1 MPEFNA
7 GHALDEAMERH
18 EQAAQGGILVP
29 IAAAVIAVFAALAT
43 LFANHNSIA
52 GLAEK
57 NAAILYQIKSSDQ
70 YNYYESSRI
79 KTHVYQAL
87 LSSGVVSAESAKAQ
101 MQGTIGREK
110 VKADRVLK
118 VAQGDDVDAKDHFE
132 SSEAY
137 MKAYEKFEVATTLFE
152 VSIVL
157 VSITALMRTRAM
169 LFVALGATAVG
180 LVFFALG
187 WFTH

>member
-18 EQAAQGGILVP
+18 EQISQGGILVP

-43 LFANHNSIA
+43 LLANHNSIS
-52 GLAEK
+52 GLAQK
-57 NAAILYQIKSSDQ
+57 NEAILYQIKSADQ
-70 YNYYESSRI
+70 YGYYESSRI
-79 KTHVYQAL
+79 KSHVYQAML
-87 LSSGVVSAESAKAQ
+87 GTGIVNAASARTQ
-101 MQGTIGREK
+101 MQSTIGREE
-110 VKADRVLK
+110 VKAGKILK
-118 VAQGDDVDAKDHFE
+118 VAQGDDVAAEEHFKDSE
-132 SSEAY
+132 SY

-169 LFVALGATAVG
+169 LFVAAGATLVG
-180 LVFFALG
+180 IVFFGLG
-187 WFTH
+187 FLP

>member
-18 EQAAQGGILVP
+18 EQIAQGGILVP

-57 NAAILYQIKSSDQ
+57 NEAILYQIKSADQ
-70 YNYYESSRI
+70 YGYYESARI
-79 KTHVYQAL
+79 KGHVYQAL
-87 LSSGVVSAESAKAQ
+87 LGSGLVGAAGAKAQ
-101 MQGTIGREK
+101 MQSTIGREQI
-110 VKADRVLK
+110 KAGKILK
-118 VAQGDDVDAKDHFE
+118 IAQEDDVSAAEHFKD
-132 SSEAY
+132 SEGY

-169 LFVALGATAVG
+169 LLVAGGATLVG
-180 LVFFALG
+180 IVFFALG
-187 WFTH
+187 FAR

>member
-18 EQAAQGGILVP
+18 EQISQGGILVP

-43 LFANHNSIA
+43 LLANHNSIS

-57 NAAILYQIKSSDQ
+57 NEAILYQIKSADQ
-70 YNYYESSRI
+70 YGYYESSRI
-79 KTHVYQAL
+79 KEHVYQAIL
-87 LSSGVVSAESAKAQ
+87 GAGIVAVPARTQ
-101 MQGTIGREK
+101 MQSTIGREQD
-110 VKADRVLK
+110 KAAKILK
-118 VAQGDDVDAKDHFE
+118 IAQGDDVAAQDHFKD
-132 SSEAY
+132 SEGY

-169 LFVALGATAVG
+169 LYVAAGATLVG
-180 LVFFALG
+180 IVFFGLG
-187 WFTH
+187 FLH

>member
-18 EQAAQGGILVP
+18 DQVAQGGILVP
-29 IAAAVIAVFAALAT
+29 VAAAVIAVFAALAT

-57 NAAILYQIKSSDQ
+57 NAAILYQIKSADQ
-70 YNYYESSRI
+70 YAYYESSRI

-87 LSSGVVSAESAKAQ
+87 LSSGVVSVATAKSQ
-101 MQGTIGREK
+101 MQGTIGREQM
-110 VKADRVLK
+110 KAGKILK
-118 VAQGDDVDAKDHFE
+118 VAQGEEVDAKDHFE
-132 SSEAY
+132 NSETY

-169 LFVALGATAVG
+169 LLVALGATSVG

-187 WFTH
+187 FMH

>member
-18 EQAAQGGILVP
+18 QQISEGGIFVP
-29 IAAAVIAVFAALAT
+29 IAAAVIAVLAALGT

-57 NAAILYQIKSSDQ
+57 NEAILYQIKSADQ
-70 YNYYESSRI
+70 YAYYEASRI
-79 KTHVYQAL
+79 KGHVYQAL
-87 LSSGVVSAESAKAQ
+87 MGSGMVAASAQKSLQATVDKEQ
-101 MQGTIGREK
+101 T
-110 VKADRVLK
+110 KADRIQK
-118 VAQGDDVDAKDHFE
+118 VAQEDDAQAADHFKASE
-132 SSEAY
+132 SY

-169 LFVALGATAVG
+169 LFVAAGATLVG
-180 LVFFALG
+180 IIFFGLG
-187 WFTH
+187 FTH

>member
-18 EQAAQGGILVP
+18 DQVAQGGILVP
-29 IAAAVIAVFAALAT
+29 VAAAVIAVFAALAT

-57 NAAILYQIKSSDQ
+57 NAAILYQIKSADQ
-70 YNYYESSRI
+70 YNYYEASRI

-87 LSSGVVSAESAKAQ
+87 LASGLINAATAKSQ
-101 MQGTIGREK
+101 MQSTVGREQM
-110 VKADRVLK
+110 KAGKILK
-118 VAQGDDVDAKDHFE
+118 VAQDEDVEAKDHFE
-132 SSEAY
+132 NSETF

-169 LFVALGATAVG
+169 LVVALGATSVG

>member
-18 EQAAQGGILVP
+18 EQIAQGGILVP

-43 LFANHNSIA
+43 LFANHNSIS

-57 NAAILYQIKSSDQ
+57 NEAILYQIKSADQ
-70 YNYYESSRI
+70 YGYYESSRI
-79 KTHVYQAL
+79 KSHVYQAL
-87 LSSGVVSAESAKAQ
+87 LGSGIVAANAKTPMQSTIAREQTKADKILKIAQEDDVSATEHF
-101 MQGTIGREK
+101 
-110 VKADRVLK
+110 
-118 VAQGDDVDAKDHFE
+118 KD
-132 SSEAY
+132 SEGY

-169 LFVALGATAVG
+169 LLVAAGATSVG
-180 LVFFALG
+180 IVFFALG
-187 WFTH
+187 FTH

>member
-18 EQAAQGGILVP
+18 EQIAEGGILVP
-29 IAAAVIAVFAALAT
+29 VAAAVIAVFAALAT
-43 LFANHNSIA
+43 LFANHNSIS

-57 NAAILYQIKSSDQ
+57 NEAILYQIRSADQ
-70 YNYYESSRI
+70 YSYYESSRI
-79 KTHVYQAL
+79 KSHVYQAIL
-87 LSSGVVSAESAKAQ
+87 GSGIVGAPDSRKQMTNTIAGEQAKANRIQ
-101 MQGTIGREK
+101 T
-110 VKADRVLK
+110 KA
-118 VAQGDDVDAKDHFE
+118 QEDDVLAAEHARDSE
-132 SSEAY
+132 SY

-169 LFVALGATAVG
+169 LFVAAGATFVG
-180 LVFFALG
+180 IVFFGLG
-187 WFTH
+187 FTH

>member
-18 EQAAQGGILVP
+18 NQIAEGSIFVP
-29 IAAAVIAVFAALAT
+29 IAAAVIAVFAALGT

-57 NAAILYQIKSSDQ
+57 NEAILHQIRSADQ
-70 YNYYESSRI
+70 YAYYEASRI
-79 KTHVYQAL
+79 KGHVYQAL
-87 LSSGVVSAESAKAQ
+87 IGSGIVAASGRKTMQNTVSSEQTKANK
-101 MQGTIGREK
+101 I
-110 VKADRVLK
+110 LK
-118 VAQGDDVDAKDHFE
+118 VARKEDSEAADHFKASE
-132 SSEAY
+132 SY

-169 LFVALGATAVG
+169 LFIAAGATLIGIIFFG
-180 LVFFALG
+180 LG
-187 WFTH
+187 FTH